1 MIPYGRQ
8 DVTDDDISAVVDVL
22 KSNFLT
28 QGPEVERFERAFAD
42 AVQATYAVAS
52 NSATSSLHLAYLAL
66 DVGPGDIVWTPP
78 ITFVA
83 TASAARM
90 CGADVDFVDV
100 NLKPNA
106 CVSTIFAR
114 NL

>member
-42 AVQATYAVAS
+42 AVQAT
-52 NSATSSLHLAYLAL
+52 
-66 DVGPGDIVWTPP
+66 
-78 ITFVA
+78 
-83 TASAARM
+83 
-90 CGADVDFVDV
+90 
-100 NLKPNA
+100 
-106 CVSTIFAR
+106 
-114 NL
+114 